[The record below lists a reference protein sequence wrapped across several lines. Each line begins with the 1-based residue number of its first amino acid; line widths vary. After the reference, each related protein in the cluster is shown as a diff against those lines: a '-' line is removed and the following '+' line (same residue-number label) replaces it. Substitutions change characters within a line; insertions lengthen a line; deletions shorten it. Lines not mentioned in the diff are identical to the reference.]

1 MIPVLSPLRYPG
13 SKARLAS
20 LVANL
25 LEENLLVGSHI
36 YEPFAGGASV
46 SLNLLANGFVASAT
60 FVERDPL
67 VYSLWKVIQ
76 DDPEPLIKRLRSGK
90 VSLASWKRLLPL
102 REVKRPTTGLLVELA
117 YAGLF
122 FNRTCF
128 SGIIGA
134 GPIGGLDQTSDY
146 KIDCRFNR
154 ETLTRSIE
162 ALHLL
167 LKRVELRFGDG
178 ITFLSTLGASAAAH
192 SFAYIDPPYV
202 SNGHK
207 LYRYSFSKRH
217 HERLAAAVQK
227 LTVPWMVSYDNHS
240 LIRGLYSPASSS
252 TVSTYH
258 ALKGAKFVDELLIL
272 SDDFEL
278 ARKRPKQTATKAK
291 ASAVASLFD

>member
-20 LVANL
+20 LVATL

-60 FVERDPL
+60 LVERDPL

-76 DDPEPLIKRLRSGK
+76 DGPDPLIKRLRSSK

-102 REVKRPTTGLLVELA
+102 REVKRPTAGLLTELA

-134 GPIGGLDQTSDY
+134 GPIGGLDQSSDY

-154 ETLTRSIE
+154 ETLIRSIE
-162 ALHLL
+162 AMHILMR
-167 LKRVELRFGDG
+167 KVDLRFGDG
-178 ITFLSTLGASAAAH
+178 ITFLSRLGEAAPH

-217 HERLAAAVQK
+217 HERLAEAVQK
-227 LTVPWMVSYDNHS
+227 LQIPWMVSYDNHS

-278 ARKRPKQTATKAK
+278 ARRRQKPRPRKALEETR
-291 ASAVASLFD
+291 LFD